1 MYNTPHG
8 LANAIIIP
16 YVLES
21 YGNKIYK
28 KLKDLALAAGICDE
42 KTSNKEAAKTFIQ
55 SIKDLNAS
63 MNIPN
68 KIKEIKI
75 EDIEK
80 LAKHADKEANPI
92 YPVPVLMDRKELEK
106 FYYQL
111 I

>member
-1 MYNTPHG
+1 MKDKFNC
-8 LANAIIIP
+8 
-16 YVLES
+16 VLVHVDCFE
-21 YGNKIYK
+21 I
-28 KLKDLALAAGICDE
+28 
-42 KTSNKEAAKTFIQ
+42 FIQ